1 MGVQYHSFV
10 CRNFHGDSPLEHR
23 SGFALEANELAVVL
37 ELGTP
42 REQAGSKP
50 RTFVCID
57 EFGKGTE
64 DKHATSMCAASLKHL
79 DEVLAHCLHWIS
91 ELLNSSC
98 TACWLT
104 ENSVLMSAS
113 ECECLSI
120 FR

>member
-1 MGVQYHSFV
+1 MQYHSFV

-23 SGFALEANELAVVL
+23 SGFALEANEMAVVL
-37 ELGTP
+37 GLGTP
-42 REQAGSKP
+42 REQAGGKP

-79 DEVLAHCLHWIS
+79 DEVLAYCLRWIC
-91 ELLNSSC
+91 ELLVLSC
-98 TACWLT
+98 TACRLT
-104 ENSVLMSAS
+104 ENSLFMFAS
-113 ECECLSI
+113 ECECLLI